1 MEGLYNKVLSN
12 SGQKILTILKVHKT
26 LSTIEPI
33 CVHLQLK
40 ENGQKSL
47 KQNNI
52 NKRFVYL
59 ISPNKIKDNKFY
71 TGLEQVLNSKK
82 VSFFQL
88 RLKNETSRNKI
99 SIGKKIKKICK
110 KHRVKFLVNDEPYL
124 AKKLN
129 ADGCHIGQKDMNIL
143 EIKKILK
150 DKIIGITCHNSINL
164 VKQAIKNQP
173 NYIALG
179 AFYSSKTKKVKFK
192 ANIQILKYV
201 KTITKILI
209 VAIGGIK
216 SNNYKKLLLNKANF
230 LAISGYIWN
239 NKKLKPIEAINKL
252 K

>member
-1 MEGLYNKVLSN
+1 MEGPYNKALLN
-12 SGQKILTILKVHKT
+12 SGQKILITLMAHRT
-26 LSTIEPI
+26 LSIIELI

-47 KQNNI
+47 KQNKI

-59 ISPNKIKDNKFY
+59 ISPSKIKSNEFY
-71 TGLEQVLNSKK
+71 IDLEQVLNSKK

-99 SIGKKIKKICK
+99 SIGNKVKKICK

-129 ADGCHIGQKDMNIL
+129 ADGCHLGQKDMNIL
-143 EIKKILK
+143 NARKILK
-150 DKIIGITCHNSINL
+150 NKIIGTTCHNSIKL
-164 VKQAIKNQP
+164 VRKAVKDKVD
-173 NYIALG
+173 YIALG
-179 AFYSSKTKKVKFK
+179 SFYSTKTKRTKYK
-192 ANIQILKYV
+192 ANY
-201 KTITKILI
+201 ITLNLTKKITNIPI

-216 SNNYKKLLLNKANF
+216 FSNYKKLLLNKANF
-230 LAISGYIWN
+230 LAISGYIWK
-239 NKKLKPIEAINKL
+239 NKKYKPLEAIQKL